1 MERLASGEG
10 RRELRVRLGEWVER
24 RSGEL
29 QELFG
34 ECGLK
39 VDAWRLRA
47 AVREAVLCSV
57 LLCLLEHFS
66 SLIEEVREGLEGAG
80 SKVWDTLMFYSPSV
94 VVRGS
99 TAWVRVGHAPSRL
112 YTARLRR
119 SVSAEEAVVAL
130 AAKRL
135 IPPGEVKV
143 VAEGGVSTLQAGSLL
158 EETVRRAREEAL
170 PRGC

>member
-1 MERLASGEG
+1 MEGLASSGG
-10 RRELRVRLGEWVER
+10 VRELRVRLGEWVER

-34 ECGLK
+34 EFGLK

-66 SLIEEVREGLEGAG
+66 SLITEVREGLEGAG

-94 VVRGS
+94 VVRGV
-99 TAWVRVGHAPSRL
+99 TAWVKVGYPPSRL
-112 YTARLRR
+112 YTARFRR

-130 AAKRL
+130 AARYP

-143 VAEGGVSTLQAGSLL
+143 ITGEGVSTFQASSLL
-158 EETVRRAREEAL
+158 EETIRRAVEEAM
-170 PRGC
+170 PS

>member
-1 MERLASGEG
+1 M
-10 RRELRVRLGEWVER
+10 RELRARLGEWVER

-34 ECGLK
+34 EYGLK

-94 VVRGS
+94 VVGGDV
-99 TAWVRVGHAPSRL
+99 AWVRGGHAPSRL
-112 YTARLRR
+112 YTAKFRR

-130 AAKRL
+130 AARYP

-143 VAEGGVSTLQAGSLL
+143 ITGEGVSTFQASSLL
-158 EETVRRAREEAL
+158 EETIRRAVEEAM
-170 PRGC
+170 PS